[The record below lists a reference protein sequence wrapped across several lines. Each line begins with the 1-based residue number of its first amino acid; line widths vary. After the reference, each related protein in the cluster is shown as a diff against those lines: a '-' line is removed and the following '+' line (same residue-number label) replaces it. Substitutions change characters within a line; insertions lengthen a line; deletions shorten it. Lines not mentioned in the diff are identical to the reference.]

1 MVDAEPT
8 RPNPDSLLAVA
19 NEKPRGRLK
28 VFFGACAGVGKT
40 YAMLQEAQRLR
51 AQGLDVLV
59 GVVETHGRS
68 ETAALLEGLTALP
81 LKRIHHRNRQIR
93 EFDLDAALARRP
105 ALILMDELAHSNAN
119 GSRHPKRWQ
128 DVEELLDA
136 GIDVLTTVNVQH
148 LESLNDVVGG
158 VTGIRVRE
166 TVPDHMFDEAS
177 EVVLVDLPPDDL
189 RQRLNEGKVYIP
201 GQAERAIEHFFRKGN
216 LIALRELAL
225 RRTADRVDDQMRAFR
240 DTQGRERVWHTRDAI
255 LLCIG
260 HHAGNEKLVR
270 TAARLAARLGCI
282 WHAVYV
288 ETPRLHG
295 LPEAKRR
302 AILRTLKLA
311 QELGAET
318 ATLSDPSE
326 EQAVLRYAR
335 EHNLGKIIIGRRTEQ
350 HWKLR
355 GSFADRLGKLG
366 PDLDLVIIALD
377 ADPPTNVAKE
387 PDSRPFTEKWRM
399 QLRGCV
405 AAIALC
411 ALITVLSLWLIPR
424 FDQANLVMVYLLGVV
439 IIALF
444 YGRWPSV
451 LAAVINV
458 ASFDLFFVQPH
469 WSLAVTDVQYLL
481 TFGVMLIVGIVVGNL
496 TAGVRYQAKIARY
509 REQRARH
516 LYEMSR
522 SLSRALT
529 PEDIAKTSRHFLSSS
544 FQAKTSLLL
553 PQEEG
558 HLQPIMPDEGGI
570 LSVDD
575 AIAHWSFDK
584 GAPAGAGTD
593 TLPGVPYQLL
603 PLTAAQQTYGV
614 LAIEPANLRQLMVP
628 EQQRLL
634 QTFTSLIANALERLH
649 LARSAELAKLDAERE
664 QLRNSLLAALSHDL
678 RTPLTVLFGQAEIL
692 TLDLAAE
699 GSRHAPQ
706 ANQIRQQVLSTTR
719 LVNNLLDMAR
729 IQSGGF
735 NLRKEWQSLEEI
747 IGSALHMLET
757 TLSQHQ
763 IRVELPD
770 EMVLINCDAS
780 LLERVFINL
789 LENAHKYA
797 GHAALLGIRA
807 EVKGEWLNVD
817 VWDNGPG
824 VTIGQENLIFDKFSR
839 GNKES
844 AIPGVGLGLAICR
857 AIIDV
862 HGGRIWVEKRQEG
875 GASFRFV
882 LPLEKA
888 PEIDADNIDT
898 NNIDT
903 ENNDIS

>member
-19 NEKPRGRLK
+19 NEKSRGRLK

-68 ETAALLEGLTALP
+68 ETAALLTGLAQLP
-81 LKRIHHRNRQIR
+81 PKRIHHRNRQVR
-93 EFDLDAALARRP
+93 EFDLDAALARHP
-105 ALILMDELAHSNAN
+105 ALILMDELAHSNAP

-166 TVPDHMFDEAS
+166 TVPDHMFDEAT

-189 RQRLNEGKVYIP
+189 RQRLNEGKVYIS

-260 HHAGNEKLVR
+260 HNSGNEKLVR
-270 TAARLAARLGCI
+270 TAARLAARLGCV

-295 LPEAKRR
+295 LPEARRR

-318 ATLSDPSE
+318 ATLSEPQE
-326 EQAVLRYAR
+326 EKAVLRYAR
-335 EHNLGKIIIGRRTEQ
+335 EHNLGKIIIGRRVEKQ
-350 HWKLR
+350 WKLR

-366 PDLDLVIIALD
+366 PDLDLVIIALED
-377 ADPPTNVAKE
+377 DRAANVTKE
-387 PDSRPFTEKWRM
+387 SDSRSFTEKWRM

-405 AAIALC
+405 AAIGLC
-411 ALITVLSLWLIPR
+411 ALITVLSQWLIPG

-451 LAAVINV
+451 FAAVINV

-469 WSLAVTDVQYLL
+469 WSLAVTDVQYLV

-496 TAGVRYQAKIARY
+496 TAGVRYQARIARY

-522 SLSRALT
+522 GLNRALT
-529 PEDIAKTSRHFLSSS
+529 PADIAKTSRHFLSSS
-544 FQAKTSLLL
+544 FQAKTDLLL
-553 PQEEG
+553 PQEDG
-558 HLQPIMPDEGGI
+558 RLQQIATDEGNT
-570 LSVDD
+570 LSVDE
-575 AIAHWSFDK
+575 AIARWSFDK

-603 PLTAAQQTYGV
+603 PLTAAKQTFGV

-735 NLRKEWQSLEEI
+735 SLRKEWQSLEEI
-747 IGSALHMLET
+747 VGSALHLLEA
-757 TLSQHQ
+757 TLSHNQ
-763 IRVELPD
+763 IRVELPG
-770 EMVLINCDAS
+770 EMVLINCDGS

-797 GHAALLGIRA
+797 GYDALLGIRA
-807 EVKGEWLNVD
+807 VVQGEWLNIE
-817 VWDNGPG
+817 VWDNGSG
-824 VTIGQENLIFDKFSR
+824 VAVGQEQLIFDKFSR

-862 HGGRIWVEKRQEG
+862 HGGRIWVEKNAEG
-875 GASFRFV
+875 GASFHFT
-882 LPLEKA
+882 LPLEAA
-888 PEIDADNIDT
+888 PDIDADNVDIEYIDT
-898 NNIDT
+898 TKN
-903 ENNDIS
+903 EK

>member
-8 RPNPDSLLAVA
+8 RPDPDSLLAAA
-19 NEKPRGRLK
+19 NEKTRGRLK

-68 ETAALLEGLTALP
+68 ETAALLEGLDILP
-81 LKRIHHRNRQIR
+81 QKRIHHRNRHVR
-93 EFDLDAALARRP
+93 EFDLDAALARHP
-105 ALILMDELAHSNAN
+105 ALILMDELAHSNAY

-166 TVPDHMFDEAS
+166 TVPDHMFDEAT

-189 RQRLNEGKVYIP
+189 RQRLNEGKVYIS

-260 HHAGNEKLVR
+260 HNSGNEKLVR

-318 ATLSDPSE
+318 ATLSEPRE
-326 EQAVLRYAR
+326 EQAILRYAR
-335 EHNLGKIIIGRRTEQ
+335 EHNLGKIIIGRRTEKK
-350 HWKLR
+350 WKLR

-366 PDLDLVIIALD
+366 PDLDLVIIALEGD
-377 ADPPTNVAKE
+377 NPPSVVKE
-387 PDSRPFTEKWRM
+387 NDSRTFTEKWRM

-405 AAIALC
+405 AAIGLC
-411 ALITVLSLWLIPR
+411 ALITVLSQWLIPG

-469 WSLAVTDVQYLL
+469 WSLAVTDVQYLV
-481 TFGVMLIVGIVVGNL
+481 TFAVMLIVGIMVGNL
-496 TAGVRYQAKIARY
+496 TAGVRYQARIARY

-522 SLSRALT
+522 GLSRALT
-529 PEDIAKTSRHFLSSS
+529 PADIVKTSRHFLSSS
-544 FQAKTSLLL
+544 FQAKTDLLL
-553 PQEEG
+553 PREDG
-558 HLQPIMPDEGGI
+558 RLQQVVTDEGGA
-570 LSVDD
+570 LSVDV
-575 AIAHWSFDK
+575 AIARWSFDK

-603 PLTAAQQTYGV
+603 PLTASKQTFGV

-747 IGSALHMLET
+747 VGSALHMLET
-757 TLSQHQ
+757 ALNHHH
-763 IRVELPD
+763 INVELPD
-770 EMVLINCDAS
+770 EMVLINCDGS

-797 GHAALLGIRA
+797 GQGALLGIWA
-807 EVKGEWLNVD
+807 AVQGDWLNVE

-824 VTIGQENLIFDKFSR
+824 VTLGQEQLIFDKFSR

-862 HGGRIWVEKRQEG
+862 HGGRIWVENNKDG
-875 GASFRFV
+875 GASFRFT

-888 PEIDADNIDT
+888 PDIDGENIDSEHL
-898 NNIDT
+898 DA
-903 ENNDIS
+903 EK

>member
-1 MVDAEPT
+1 MVEEEQQ
-8 RPNPDSLLAVA
+8 RPDPDSLLALA

-51 AQGLDVLV
+51 AQGLNVLV

-68 ETAALLEGLTALP
+68 ETAALLGGLDLLAQ
-81 LKRIHHRNRQIR
+81 KRIQYRGRMVQ
-93 EFDLDAALARRP
+93 EFDLDAALARHP
-105 ALILMDELAHSNAN
+105 ALILMDELAHSNAH

-158 VTGIRVRE
+158 VTGVRVRE
-166 TVPDHMFDEAS
+166 TVPDHVFDEAT

-240 DTQGRERVWHTRDAI
+240 DTQGRERVWHTRDSI
-255 LLCIG
+255 LLCVG
-260 HHAGNEKLVR
+260 HGSGNEKLVR
-270 TAARLAARLGCI
+270 IAARLAARLGCH

-288 ETPRLHG
+288 ETPKLHR
-295 LPEAKRR
+295 LPESQRR
-302 AILRTLKLA
+302 AILRALRLA

-318 ATLSDPSE
+318 ATLSEPDE
-326 EQAVLRYAR
+326 ERAVLRYAR
-335 EHNLGKIIIGRRTEQ
+335 EHNLGKIIIGRRSEQ
-350 HWKLR
+350 RWKLR

-366 PDLDLVIIALD
+366 PDLDLVIVALEND
-377 ADPPTNVAKE
+377 SLPQPGKE
-387 PDSRPFTEKWRM
+387 HDSRNFSEKWRI
-399 QLRGCV
+399 QLRGCAV
-405 AAIALC
+405 AVALC
-411 ALITVLSLWLIPR
+411 ALITLLSQWLLPG
-424 FDQANLVMVYLLGVV
+424 FDQANLVMVYLLGVAIV
-439 IIALF
+439 ALF
-444 YGRWPSV
+444 FGRWPSV

-458 ASFDLFFVQPH
+458 ASFDLFFVQPQ
-469 WSLAVTDVQYLL
+469 WSFAVSDMQYLL
-481 TFGVMLIVGIVVGNL
+481 TFAVMLIVGITIGNL
-496 TAGVRYQAKIARY
+496 TAGVRYQARVARY

-516 LYEMSR
+516 LYEISR
-522 SLSRALT
+522 GLSQALT
-529 PEDIAKTSRHFLSSS
+529 TEDIAKTSRHFLSSS
-544 FQAKTSLLL
+544 FQAKTVLLL
-553 PQEEG
+553 PQEDG
-558 HLQPIMPDEGGI
+558 KLQQMVGETGGL
-570 LSVDD
+570 LSVDE
-575 AIAHWSFDK
+575 AIARWSFDK
-584 GAPAGAGTD
+584 GMPAGAGTD

-603 PLTAAQQTYGV
+603 PLATSKQTFGL
-614 LAIEPANLRQLMVP
+614 LAIEPSNLRQLMVP

-634 QTFTSLIANALERLH
+634 QTFAVLIASALERLH
-649 LARSAELAKLDAERE
+649 LARSAEEAKLDAERE

-699 GSRHAPQ
+699 GSNHATQ
-706 ANQIRQQVLSTTR
+706 ASQIRQQVLSTTR

-747 IGSALHMLET
+747 VGASLHMLEPLMT
-757 TLSQHQ
+757 QHQ
-763 IRVELPD
+763 IKVELPA
-770 EMVLINCDAS
+770 ELVLVNCDGS
-780 LLERVFINL
+780 LLERVFTNL
-789 LENAHKYA
+789 LENANKYA
-797 GHAALLGIRA
+797 GYDATIGIRA
-807 EVKGEWLNVD
+807 HTLPEWLEVE
-817 VWDNGPG
+817 VWDDGPG
-824 VTIGQENLIFDKFSR
+824 IPEGKLQLIFDKFSR

-857 AIIDV
+857 AIIEV
-862 HGGRIWVEKRQEG
+862 HGGRIWAEN
-875 GASFRFV
+875 GANGSARFRFV
-882 LPLEKA
+882 LPLEKP
-888 PEIDADNIDT
+888 PEIDSEAFDL
-898 NNIDT
+898 
-903 ENNDIS
+903 

>member
-1 MVDAEPT
+1 MDVEPI
-8 RPNPDSLLAVA
+8 RPDPDSLLAVA
-19 NEKPRGRLK
+19 NEKPRGKLK

-68 ETAALLEGLTALP
+68 ETAALLEGLDQLP
-81 LKRIHHRNRQIR
+81 LKRIAHRNRQVR
-93 EFDLDAALARRP
+93 EFDLDAALARHP

-128 DVEELLDA
+128 DVEELLDS

-166 TVPDHMFDEAS
+166 TIPDHMFDEAT

-189 RQRLNEGKVYIP
+189 RRRLNEGKVYIS

-260 HHAGNEKLVR
+260 HNAGNEKLVR

-288 ETPRLHG
+288 ETPRLHA

-302 AILRTLKLA
+302 AILRALKLA

-318 ATLSDPSE
+318 STLSDPCE
-326 EQAVLRYAR
+326 ERAILRYAR
-335 EHNLGKIIIGRRTEQ
+335 DHNLGKIIIGRRSEQ
-350 HWKLR
+350 RWKLR

-366 PDLDLVIIALD
+366 PDLDLVIVALEND
-377 ADPPTNVAKE
+377 HPPAAAKE
-387 PDSRPFTEKWRM
+387 NDARSFSEKWRM
-399 QLRGCV
+399 QLQGCV
-405 AAIALC
+405 AAIGLC
-411 ALITVLSLWLIPR
+411 ALITIISQWLIPG

-451 LAAVINV
+451 LAAVLNV

-469 WSLAVTDVQYLL
+469 WSLAVTDVQYLV

-496 TAGVRYQAKIARY
+496 TAGVRYQARIARY

-522 SLSRALT
+522 GLSRALSCA
-529 PEDIAKTSRHFLSSS
+529 DIAKTSRHFLSSS
-544 FQAKTSLLL
+544 FQAKTGLLL
-553 PQEEG
+553 PQEDGRLHQIGTEDG
-558 HLQPIMPDEGGI
+558 NI
-570 LSVDD
+570 LSVDE
-575 AIAHWSFDK
+575 AIARWSFDH

-603 PLTAAQQTYGV
+603 PLTTSKQTFGV

-649 LARSAELAKLDAERE
+649 LARTAEVAKLDAERE

-706 ANQIRQQVLSTTR
+706 ASQIRQQVLSTTR

-747 IGSALHMLET
+747 VGSALHMLET
-757 TLSQHQ
+757 TLSSHL
-763 IRVELPD
+763 IELDLPS
-770 EMVLINCDAS
+770 EMVLINCDGS

-797 GHAALLGIRA
+797 GPGATLGIRA
-807 EVKGEWLNVD
+807 KVQEEWLNVE

-824 VTIGQENLIFDKFSR
+824 ITGGQEQLIFDKFSR

-862 HGGRIWVEKRQEG
+862 HGGRIWAEKGQNG
-875 GASFRFV
+875 GAAFHFV
-882 LPLEKA
+882 LPLEA
-888 PEIDADNIDT
+888 PPDMDNVNPEDM
-898 NNIDT
+898 
-903 ENNDIS
+903 

>member
-1 MVDAEPT
+1 MKK
-8 RPNPDSLLAVA
+8 N
-19 NEKPRGRLK
+19 RGRLK
-28 VFFGACAGVGKT
+28 IFFGACAGVGKT

-51 AQGLDVLV
+51 GQGLDVLV

-68 ETAALLEGLTALP
+68 ETAALLTGLAILP
-81 LKRIHHRNRQIR
+81 QKRIHHRSRQVR
-93 EFDLDAALARRP
+93 EFDLDAALARHP
-105 ALILMDELAHSNAN
+105 ALILMDELAHSNAQ

-166 TVPDHMFDEAS
+166 TVPDHMFDEAT

-189 RQRLNEGKVYIP
+189 RQRLNEGKVYIS

-260 HHAGNEKLVR
+260 HSSGNEKLVR

-288 ETPRLHG
+288 ETPRLHA

-302 AILRTLKLA
+302 AILQTLKLA

-318 ATLSDPSE
+318 ATLSEPSE

-335 EHNLGKIIIGRRTEQ
+335 EHNLGKIIIGRRVEKP
-350 HWKLR
+350 WKLR

-366 PDLDLVIIALD
+366 PDLDLVIISLEGDNLGSA
-377 ADPPTNVAKE
+377 AKE
-387 PDSRPFTEKWRM
+387 TDSRTFTEKWRM
-399 QLRGCV
+399 QLRGCI
-405 AAIALC
+405 AAIGLC
-411 ALITVLSLWLIPR
+411 ALITLLSQWLIPG

-496 TAGVRYQAKIARY
+496 TAGVRYQARIARY

-522 SLSRALT
+522 GLSRALT
-529 PEDIAKTSRHFLSSS
+529 PVDIAKTSRHFLSSS
-544 FQAKTSLLL
+544 FQAKTDLLL
-553 PQEEG
+553 PQEDG
-558 HLQPIMPDEGGI
+558 RLQQVTTDEGGAFP
-570 LSVDD
+570 SM
-575 AIAHWSFDK
+575 K
-584 GAPAGAGTD
+584 
-593 TLPGVPYQLL
+593 
-603 PLTAAQQTYGV
+603 PLRVGV
-614 LAIEPANLRQLMVP
+614 L
-628 EQQRLL
+628 
-634 QTFTSLIANALERLH
+634 TKGHERV
-649 LARSAELAKLDAERE
+649 R
-664 QLRNSLLAALSHDL
+664 
-678 RTPLTVLFGQAEIL
+678 G
-692 TLDLAAE
+692 
-699 GSRHAPQ
+699 
-706 ANQIRQQVLSTTR
+706 
-719 LVNNLLDMAR
+719 R
-729 IQSGGF
+729 IPY
-735 NLRKEWQSLEEI
+735 R
-747 IGSALHMLET
+747 AC
-757 TLSQHQ
+757 
-763 IRVELPD
+763 
-770 EMVLINCDAS
+770 LINYC
-780 LLERVFINL
+780 
-789 LENAHKYA
+789 H
-797 GHAALLGIRA
+797 
-807 EVKGEWLNVD
+807 
-817 VWDNGPG
+817 
-824 VTIGQENLIFDKFSR
+824 
-839 GNKES
+839 
-844 AIPGVGLGLAICR
+844 
-857 AIIDV
+857 
-862 HGGRIWVEKRQEG
+862 
-875 GASFRFV
+875 
-882 LPLEKA
+882 
-888 PEIDADNIDT
+888 
-898 NNIDT
+898 
-903 ENNDIS
+903 